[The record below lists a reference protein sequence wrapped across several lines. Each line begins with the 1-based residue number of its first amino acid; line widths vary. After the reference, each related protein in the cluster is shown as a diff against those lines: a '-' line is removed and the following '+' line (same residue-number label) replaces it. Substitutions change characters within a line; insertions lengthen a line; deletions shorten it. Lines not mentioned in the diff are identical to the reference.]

1 MIKPSIAVPW
11 LPGYQKPGG
20 RVQAA
25 VNEYDDCLNETEP
38 LSSDDKSENIY
49 AVIDETKTSL
59 SPLHNV
65 KSMSGSD
72 ESLGLLGDIVSE
84 IQTRNFDSIYSTS
97 TLARKKKEQQQDQQ
111 PLPKKELY
119 ANVAS
124 LGTEK
129 ENGYS
134 NMNSSNSSTSDY
146 IHPSAIN
153 SPVQNLTKDPAKPVS
168 SKTKPAFTAKLTKKP
183 ITQSVPSSCL
193 AVKKPGNTL
202 QSTSNLK
209 PKRPLTTATAKTI
222 SNLRQSKA
230 PDLVTSCSG
239 DNAKSPDVL
248 KSSGKLPLS
257 NKMAASKAA
266 ANKPDVKSMKS
277 RVAALQTKFESR
289 PPTGAKSVNAKT

>member
-1 MIKPSIAVPW
+1 MTKPSIAVPR
-11 LPGYQKPGG
+11 LPGYQKPSG
-20 RVQAA
+20 RAQASA
-25 VNEYDDCLNETEP
+25 NEYDDCLNETE
-38 LSSDDKSENIY
+38 LLNSDAKGENIY
-49 AVIDETKTSL
+49 AVIDETKSSL
-59 SPLHNV
+59 SLLHNV
-65 KSMSGSD
+65 KSISGSD

-97 TLARKKKEQQQDQQ
+97 TLARKKKEQEQQ
-111 PLPKKELY
+111 PVLKNELY

-124 LGTEK
+124 LGNEP

-153 SPVQNLTKDPAKPVS
+153 SPVENLTKDPAKPTP
-168 SKTKPAFTAKLTKKP
+168 KIKPASTVKLTKKP
-183 ITQSVPSSCL
+183 ITQSASSSFSSM
-193 AVKKPGNTL
+193 KKPGNTL
-202 QSTSNLK
+202 QATSSLR
-209 PKRPLTTATAKTI
+209 PKRPLTAVTAKTI

-257 NKMAASKAA
+257 NKVGASKAA

-289 PPTGAKSVNAKT
+289 PPTGAKGVNAKT